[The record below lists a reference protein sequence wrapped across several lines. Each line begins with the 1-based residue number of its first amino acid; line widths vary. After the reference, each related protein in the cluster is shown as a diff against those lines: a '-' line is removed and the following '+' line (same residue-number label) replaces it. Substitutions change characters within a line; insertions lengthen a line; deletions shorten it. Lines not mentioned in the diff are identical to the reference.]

1 MSTPKGKRKPIWVYA
16 VIAMV
21 TLAASFAL
29 SITEVINKV
38 ELSIRDYMFEIRGP
52 IPVEDSPIVLVS
64 VSEEAD
70 AEIPE
75 KWPWPTSVHAK
86 LVENLNRAGAKAI
99 LFDILFSQN
108 DEFDLSND
116 TLFAKAIANAGNV
129 ILAGEIERIES
140 REGTE
145 LEPIFPISVLQKNSP
160 NPFGLVST
168 NPHIDGYVRTY
179 NFGRSYLGE
188 SYYMLGIEGLKV
200 YADIPDSAVS
210 KLDPNSTDPYFHV
223 GEFSILRDNLNSFI
237 INFYGPEGM
246 YPQYSYEQVIDDPEY
261 TTVMEAE
268 AFEMN
273 IFDDPDFG
281 VGLLYDEVFKDKIVI
296 IGSTMPVLQDFHPT
310 PFASGDFPR
319 PGFEIHAHAL
329 QTILD
334 GNFISKQSEFS
345 QLALMA
351 LAAFFIV
358 FLVSFLN
365 QKFGAGWGFLATLVV
380 MGGYYSLAIYLFL
393 STQLFVN
400 VSGVLITVFLA
411 QVTTIGY
418 EYLNE
423 QREKRRIK
431 GMFSSYVSPTL
442 VEQMIES
449 GEEPKLGGEDTYMT
463 AFFSDIVSFS
473 TFSEKLEPKQLV
485 ALINEYLTAMTDI
498 LNDQGGTL
506 DKFIGDAIVAFFG
519 APVYIDDH
527 ALRACISSQL
537 MEKKLAELRVKWK
550 KDGTWP
556 DIVHQMQHRMGMNTG
571 EMVTGNMGSE
581 RRFNYTMMGDN
592 VNLAARCESGAKAY
606 HVYTMVT
613 EPTKEEA
620 EKHGDDCLFRKLDTI
635 VVKGRSKP
643 VTMYEIAGLRADAQQ
658 QLFDCIGLYE
668 QGMAAY
674 YNQEWDRALGYF
686 NHSLPIEAHLQN
698 PSQIFIE
705 RCKMMK
711 EHPPGDDWNGVF
723 IMTSK

>member
-1 MSTPKGKRKPIWVYA
+1 MYA

-210 KLDPNSTDPYFHV
+210 KLDPNSTDTYFHV

-334 GNFISKQSEFS
+334 GNYISKQSEFS